1 MLYRPNSVFD
11 AVSCRVNFQNT
22 GRLVLLTFETDNTR
36 LWLRVPEPIMAD
48 ITGQFLRERL
58 FGLH

>member
-1 MLYRPNSVFD
+1 MIHRPNSIFD
-11 AVSCRVNFQNT
+11 AVSCRVNFQT
-22 GRLVLLTFETDNTR
+22 SERLVLLTFESDNAR
-36 LWLRVPEPIMAD
+36 VWLRVAEPIMAD